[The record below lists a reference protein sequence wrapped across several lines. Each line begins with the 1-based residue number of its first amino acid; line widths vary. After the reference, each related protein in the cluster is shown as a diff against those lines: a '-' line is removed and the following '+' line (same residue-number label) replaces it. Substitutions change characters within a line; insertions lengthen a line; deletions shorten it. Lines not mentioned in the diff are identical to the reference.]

1 MDKISNFFIL
11 CDLFIIVS
19 ILFVFGIETTYNHN
33 LKFDEI
39 KLGSNSVLKS
49 KIKAIGVLDENNYG
63 TITFY
68 IYLIPKERSFIN
80 STVLID
86 IDDVSLGNTFQDYL
100 KNTLTCLNNLTNN
113 TLKKYT
119 IVIKGESKFKDVDG
133 GSGSIM
139 LALGVLSALYNKTIN
154 ENVIATG
161 TINPDCSISTVL
173 GVKEKLIGVE
183 NLGYKKFYIPYQNYK
198 VIEGMNSSI
207 KVIPVKNL
215 KEVLNGELK

>member
-1 MDKISNFFIL
+1 MDKISNFFII
-11 CDLFIIVS
+11 CDLFIIAS
-19 ILFVFGIETTYNHN
+19 ILFVFGTGMMTNHN
-33 LKFDEI
+33 LKFNEI
-39 KLGSNSVLKS
+39 KLGSDSVLKS

-68 IYLIPKERSFIN
+68 IYLIPKEKSFIN
-80 STVLID
+80 ASVLID

-161 TINPDCSISTVL
+161 TINSDCSIGSVL

-198 VIEGMNSSI
+198 IIEGMNSSI

-215 KEVLNGELK
+215 REVLNGEFK

>member
-1 MDKISNFFIL
+1 
-11 CDLFIIVS
+11 
-19 ILFVFGIETTYNHN
+19 
-33 LKFDEI
+33 
-39 KLGSNSVLKS
+39 
-49 KIKAIGVLDENNYG
+49 
-63 TITFY
+63 
-68 IYLIPKERSFIN
+68 
-80 STVLID
+80 
-86 IDDVSLGNTFQDYL
+86 
-100 KNTLTCLNNLTNN
+100 LTCLNNLTNN